1 MAAVR
6 PAGWLAVVLGVAL
19 AVLDDTVRLVED
31 LILLPGGHSEPYL
44 LLAVGILAGSTWS
57 LGMVDRETIVCR

>member
-19 AVLDDTVRLVED
+19 AVLDDAMVPGED
-31 LILLPGGHSEPYL
+31 LTLLPGGHSELYL

-57 LGMVDRETIVCR
+57 LGMFDRETIVCR